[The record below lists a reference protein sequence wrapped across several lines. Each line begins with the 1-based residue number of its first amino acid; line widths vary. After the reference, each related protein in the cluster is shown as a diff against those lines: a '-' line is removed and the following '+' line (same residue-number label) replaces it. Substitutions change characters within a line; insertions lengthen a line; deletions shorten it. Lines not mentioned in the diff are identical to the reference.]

1 MLKRLTVHLT
11 DVKPEKVKTGN
22 YDPKTNKEVVK
33 TVLNNTI
40 SVRNLTSNSEITAAL
55 SKIRSENTIHINKQG
70 DELWYTSN
78 EII

>member
-11 DVKPEKVKTGN
+11 DVEPERIKTGN

-40 SVRNLTSNSEITAAL
+40 SVRNLTSLSEVNIAL
-55 SKIRSENTIHINKQG
+55 NKIRSENTIHIDKQG
-70 DELWYTSN
+70 NELWYTSN
-78 EII
+78 ENI